1 MSIADG
7 NSTLLS
13 QLTGKG
19 NERNQK
25 PSLYEESL
33 VYMYNNFEILGLGVS
48 VRPGAVL
55 GYIENPD
62 NTIVNTIQ
70 FVYNAQNFYS
80 ERIEKEENVGV
91 FAVSSSFKNLVVPS
105 SGKVSHW
112 NSIRSNQSYF
122 EPSSNLFPN
131 QSKRHF

>member
-25 PSLYEESL
+25 PNFYHESI
-33 VYMYNNFEILGLGVS
+33 VYMFNNHVELGLGVS

-55 GYIENPD
+55 GYIQNPD
-62 NTIVNTIQ
+62 NTAVNKIQ
-70 FVYNAQNFYS
+70 FKYNAQNLYS

-91 FAVSSSFKNLVVPS
+91 FAVRSSFKNLVVPS
-105 SGKVSHW
+105 LAKVSHW
-112 NSIRSNQSYF
+112 S
-122 EPSSNLFPN
+122 
-131 QSKRHF
+131 

>member
-7 NSTLLS
+7 SSTLLS

-19 NERNQK
+19 NERNQI
-25 PSLYEESL
+25 PNFYHESI
-33 VYMYNNFEILGLGVS
+33 VYMFNNHVKLGLGVS

-62 NTIVNTIQ
+62 NTTVNKIE
-70 FVYNAQNFYS
+70 FRYNAQNLYC

-91 FAVSSSFKNLVVPS
+91 FAVRSSFKILVVPS
-105 SGKVSHW
+105 LTKVSHW
-112 NSIRSNQSYF
+112 S
-122 EPSSNLFPN
+122 
-131 QSKRHF
+131 